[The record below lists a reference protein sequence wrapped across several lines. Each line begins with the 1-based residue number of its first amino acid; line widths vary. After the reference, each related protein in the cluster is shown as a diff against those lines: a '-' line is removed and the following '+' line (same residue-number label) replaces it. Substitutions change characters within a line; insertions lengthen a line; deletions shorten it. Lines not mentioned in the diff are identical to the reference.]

1 MKKVNKNDSNIIFKL
16 AKLMDQKGCSKNRLC
31 VETGLRFETI
41 QGYYNGAI
49 SRVDLHILPLLC
61 ETLKCNVQDIIE
73 YKKWLKHLKFM
84 IK

>member
-41 QGYYNGAI
+41 QG
-49 SRVDLHILPLLC
+49 
-61 ETLKCNVQDIIE
+61 
-73 YKKWLKHLKFM
+73 
-84 IK
+84 